1 MGKFRQ
7 LRVWLRLKT
16 DPRKIPR
23 HVKIGRMTYGVNGLK
38 FYNCTEA
45 SPVEIGAFCSIAHD
59 VMFMCQGDHPIETAS
74 TFPLQHQLF
83 RTRQSLEYL
92 RTKGPILV
100 GNDVWIGRRSI
111 ILSGITIGD
120 GAVIAAGSVV
130 TKDVPA
136 YAVVGGN
143 PARII
148 KNRFDDDTIA
158 ALLEIR
164 WWDWPMERLKSEQK
178 AFDLP
183 AEQFV
188 ERYRAAH
195 PAPGRAPAD

>member
-1 MGKFRQ
+1 MGMFRQ

-45 SPVEIGAFCSIAHD
+45 SPVEIGAFCRSPMTSCSCVRATIRSKL
-59 VMFMCQGDHPIETAS
+59 PP

-136 YAVVGGN
+136 YAVGQV
-143 PARII
+143 
-148 KNRFDDDTIA
+148 
-158 ALLEIR
+158 EI
-164 WWDWPMERLKSEQK
+164 Q
-178 AFDLP
+178 
-183 AEQFV
+183 
-188 ERYRAAH
+188 RADQE
-195 PAPGRAPAD
+195 PLR